1 MDIKEI
7 SLQDIKALSKMLK
20 KFKNNWAEDLAA
32 EINKKHG
39 AKTVNANKVYNIVN
53 NVVRHQSFRAMF
65 VEAAEVLLGS
75 VTDSQNAAADSIT
88 HILANNSENTTAA

>member
-7 SLQDIKALSKMLK
+7 SLTDIKALAKMLK
-20 KFKNNWAEDLAA
+20 KFKTDWVNEMVA

-39 AKTVNANKVYNIVN
+39 DKTFNDNKIYNIVN

-65 VEAAEVLLGS
+65 VEAAAILLND
-75 VTDSQNAAADSIT
+75 VTDSQNDAADAVT
-88 HILANNSENTTAA
+88 NILATNSENTAA